1 MYGNDISETE
11 YFSKDS
17 VYKKLFVVEKKD
29 VASNLPLNFS
39 FSTPL
44 YACSP
49 PDPRSTSYI
58 SKFQI
63 IAKNSFQDNGEIIPI
78 ETDIT
83 SKFLLSEGNGRIP
96 NNIEEILKFK
106 RLFYYDTAF
115 FLKSN
120 VKTSEN
126 QELIFDILITMS
138 DGIRHEFKDEIFRI
152 K

>member
-1 MYGNDISETE
+1 
-11 YFSKDS
+11 
-17 VYKKLFVVEKKD
+17 
-29 VASNLPLNFS
+29 
-39 FSTPL
+39 L